1 MPRTRDCLRHLDQPG
16 IPPERN
22 PGVSGGYGST
32 SHSAEPAAHR
42 YSRRPSFGR
51 GAVDVSRAVPYAV
64 ATVIRNHQEQAAST
78 PDRLVDFLCPRTSRT
93 RIRFLRVGWGCP

>member
-1 MPRTRDCLRHLDQPG
+1 
-16 IPPERN
+16 
-22 PGVSGGYGST
+22 
-32 SHSAEPAAHR
+32 
-42 YSRRPSFGR
+42 
-51 GAVDVSRAVPYAV
+51 VSRAVPYAV